1 MSYSTG
7 NPSPIKYR
15 PEIDGLR
22 AIAVLAVVLFHGE
35 MVVDAYGFKGL
46 NPFKGGFIGID
57 IFFVISG
64 YLITSIILQE
74 AAAGSFSLRDFWLRR
89 VKRLV
94 PALVFVVLAILPF
107 VGYFMPYS
115 MVEEYVGSAW
125 SALGFVSNFW
135 FLLEDGYWASPAK
148 LKPLLHTWSLGV
160 EAQFYLVFAPLL
172 WAVWRFYRGYVFGV
186 IAGLSVAS
194 LVAAQMLS
202 TYYPNEVFFLL
213 PTRFWE
219 LGAGALL
226 AKLELTHPPNAINP
240 PKSHPKHKSRN
251 SHNRLANLLPTVG
264 LLMIVLP
271 IYFYEGELD
280 HPPLLNLIP
289 VAGTMLIIRFSGTR
303 GEPTTRLL
311 TSKPFVGLGLVSYSF
326 YLWHQPLLALV
337 RIDNYTYGGLTTDLE
352 ILKYTGF
359 ALLLAVVS
367 YFLVE
372 KPFRRFKL
380 HKLKS
385 KGARVAAAG
394 AMTLTLAGAVVG
406 TEALSRWGKHIEAQ
420 FNKIVSLNDGREVSL
435 PYCDP
440 FYEKIELCPLGELSG
455 ITDWSHNPKLDFILV
470 ADSHGFPAYSNI
482 NRWAKKHHKKGAGV
496 VLGACGALVNVP
508 IKWEEGVGGFNSKRC
523 YELRQQTL
531 AKTTKQTTVI
541 LISRWWVYPKYVR
554 HPEAPNE
561 ELSKPEGIQLFSEK
575 IEETIKAFSSKG
587 AKVYV
592 LLTVPEQ
599 PFNTSAF
606 YQKYIKNKGIFGSGN
621 AIPSIK
627 EKLNSKAIKTSKHL
641 ARHKWVNELIAGI
654 SQPLGNV
661 DVLDPTGIL
670 CGEDICHAVHHWQ
683 KPLYGNTVHMNPTGF
698 TLLEP
703 LFEPIFAKMGE

>member
-1 MSYSTG
+1 M
-7 NPSPIKYR
+7 
-15 PEIDGLR
+15 
-22 AIAVLAVVLFHGE
+22 AVVLFHGE
-35 MVVDAYGFKGL
+35 LTVDAFDKW

-64 YLITSIILQE
+64 YLITAIILQE
-74 AAAGSFSLRDFWLRR
+74 VSTGSFSLRDFWLRR
-89 VKRLV
+89 IKRLV
-94 PALVFVVLAILPF
+94 PALVLVVLVTLPF
-107 VGYFMPYS
+107 AGYVMSYS
-115 MVEEYVGSAW
+115 MVEEYIGSVW

-135 FLLEDGYWASPAK
+135 FLFEESYWASPAK

-172 WAVWRFYRGYVFGV
+172 WAVWRFYRGYVFWL
-186 IAGLSVAS
+186 IAGLSLIS
-194 LVAAQMLS
+194 LLAAQVLS

-226 AKLELTHPPNAINP
+226 ARLELTHPPDT
-240 PKSHPKHKSRN
+240 N
-251 SHNRLANLLPTVG
+251 SHNRLAKLLPTVG

-289 VAGTMLIIRFSGTR
+289 VAGTMLIIRFSGAS
-303 GEPTTRLL
+303 GELTTRLL
-311 TSKPFVGLGLVSYSF
+311 TSKPFVGLGLISYSF
-326 YLWHQPLLALV
+326 YLWHQPLFALV
-337 RIDNYTYGGLTTDLE
+337 RIDDYIYAFPQEDLE
-352 ILKYTGF
+352 ILTYMGL
-359 ALLLAVVS
+359 ALLLAVLS

-385 KGARVAAAG
+385 KGARVVVAV
-394 AMTLTLAGAVVG
+394 AMTLTLAGVVVG
-406 TEALSRWGKHIEAQ
+406 TQALSRMNEWQRTTYEKSATQI
-420 FNKIVSLNDGREVSL
+420 NKIAPINDGRDASL
-435 PYCDP
+435 AYCNP

-455 ITDWSHNPKLDFILV
+455 ITRWSNNTELDFILV

-508 IKWEEGVGGFNSKRC
+508 IKWREGVGGFNSKRC
-523 YELRQQTL
+523 YRLRQQAL
-531 AKTTKQTTVI
+531 AKTTKQTAVI

-561 ELSKPEGIQLFSEK
+561 KLSEPEGLQLFSEK
-575 IEETIKAFSSKG
+575 LEETIKVFSSQG

-599 PFNTSAF
+599 PFHTGGVYKRARQGNLNTIDI
-606 YQKYIKNKGIFGSGN
+606 KY
-621 AIPSIK
+621 
-627 EKLNSKAIKTSKHL
+627 KLNSKAIKTSKHL
-641 ARHKWVNELIAGI
+641 ARNKWVNELIAGI

-661 DVLDPTGIL
+661 DVLDPMGIL
-670 CGEDICHAVHHWQ
+670 CGEEICPVVRHWQ
-683 KPLYGNTVHMNPTGF
+683 KPLYANSVHMTPTGF
-698 TLLEP
+698 SLLEP
-703 LFEPIFAKMGE
+703 LFEPIFAKMGQVGEDE

>member
-1 MSYSTG
+1 MSYST

-35 MVVDAYGFKGL
+35 LTFDSYAKGW

-89 VKRLV
+89 IKRLV
-94 PALVFVVLAILPF
+94 PALVFVVLATLPF
-107 VGYFMPYS
+107 AGYFMPYS

-135 FLLEDGYWASPAK
+135 FLFEEGYWASPAK

-172 WAVWRFYRGYVFGV
+172 WAVWRFGYVFGV

-194 LVAAQMLS
+194 LVAAQVLS
-202 TYYPNEVFFLL
+202 SYYPNEVFFLL

-226 AKLELTHPPNAINP
+226 AKLELTHPP
-240 PKSHPKHKSRN
+240 KSHPNHNNHKK
-251 SHNRLANLLPTVG
+251 HNRLANLLPTVG

-326 YLWHQPLLALV
+326 YLWHQPLFALV
-337 RIDNYTYGGLTTDLE
+337 RIDDYTDAKLTTDLE
-352 ILKYTGF
+352 ILKYTGV

-385 KGARVAAAG
+385 KGARVAAAS
-394 AMTLTLAGAVVG
+394 TVVWVLAS
-406 TEALSRWGKHIEAQ
+406 LWGMNEWQ
-420 FNKIVSLNDGREVSL
+420 RTT
-435 PYCDP
+435 
-440 FYEKIELCPLGELSG
+440 YEKIVAQNKQFNQDTYKSNFEGTKLAHGGERCS
-455 ITDWSHNPKLDFILV
+455 NPVSKKR
-470 ADSHGFPAYSNI
+470 YQSNTCSI
-482 NRWAKKHHKKGAGV
+482 GSQSKAESFV
-496 VLGACGALVNVP
+496 VLGNSHTLPAADVFERLALKYNKSGTLSFSNGCVPLVNTQ
-508 IKWEEGVGGFNSKRC
+508 SKKHYNVRYRRC
-523 YELRQQTL
+523 VKLVQDSLELLKDNKGASVFLISTWRWWKKSTWLQIAQEKGIQ
-531 AKTTKQTTVI
+531 AKTPQETFIKVI
-541 LISRWWVYPKYVR
+541 KDIFDEYFN
-554 HPEAPNE
+554 A
-561 ELSKPEGIQLFSEK
+561 
-575 IEETIKAFSSKG
+575 G
-587 AKVYV
+587 ADEIVV
-592 LLTVPEQ
+592 LLMHPKQRIAPQVLYEKFITNKKDKPSDILEWANRYSVSREAYAKKNS
-599 PFNTSAF
+599 FIKRAF
-606 YQKYIKNKGIFGSGN
+606 DEIAQGDDRVHIIDPIDVFCDKRRCPMTDVNGSFYEDLHHLSFHGFG
-621 AIPSIK
+621 
-627 EKLNSKAIKTSKHL
+627 
-641 ARHKWVNELIAGI
+641 R
-654 SQPLGNV
+654 
-661 DVLDPTGIL
+661 
-670 CGEDICHAVHHWQ
+670 
-683 KPLYGNTVHMNPTGF
+683 
-698 TLLEP
+698 LEP

>member
-1 MSYSTG
+1 MSS
-7 NPSPIKYR
+7 NPIKYR

-22 AIAVLAVVLFHGE
+22 AIAVLAVVLFHSE
-35 MVVDAYGFKGL
+35 MDLKSFDW

-74 AAAGSFSLRDFWLRR
+74 VSTGSFSLRDFWLRR
-89 VKRLV
+89 IKRLV
-94 PALVFVVLAILPF
+94 PALVLVVLVTLPF
-107 VGYFMPYS
+107 AGYVMSYS
-115 MVEEYVGSAW
+115 MVEEYVGSVW

-135 FLLEDGYWASPAK
+135 FLFEDGYWASPAK

-172 WAVWRFYRGYVFGV
+172 WVVWRFYRAYMFWI
-186 IAGLSVAS
+186 IAELSLAS
-194 LVAAQMLS
+194 LLAAHILS

-226 AKLELTHPPNAINP
+226 ARLELTHPPDTNP
-240 PKSHPKHKSRN
+240 
-251 SHNRLANLLPTVG
+251 HNRLAKLLPTVG

-271 IYFYEGELD
+271 IYFYEGELN

-289 VAGTMLIIRFSGTR
+289 VAGTMLIIRFSGIS

-326 YLWHQPLLALV
+326 YLWHQPLFALA
-337 RIDNYTYGGLTTDLE
+337 RIDDYIYALPQEDLGILTYMGL
-352 ILKYTGF
+352 
-359 ALLLAVVS
+359 ALLLAVFS

-385 KGARVAAAG
+385 KGARVAVAG
-394 AMTLTLAGAVVG
+394 AMTLTLVGVVVG
-406 TEALSRWGKHIEAQ
+406 IEAMSRWSKHLETQ
-420 FNKIVSLNDGREVSL
+420 GNKIAPLEDGRMVSLA
-435 PYCDP
+435 YCNP

-455 ITDWSHNPKLDFILV
+455 ITRWSNNTELDFILV

-508 IKWEEGVGGFNSKRC
+508 IKWVEGKGGFNSKRC
-523 YELRQQTL
+523 YRLRQQAL

-541 LISRWWVYPKYVR
+541 LISRWRAYPNHVR
-554 HPEAPNE
+554 YPEAPNE
-561 ELSKPEGIQLFSEK
+561 KLSEPEGIQLFSEK
-575 IEETIKAFSSKG
+575 LEETIKAFSSKG

-599 PFNTSAF
+599 PFRTDIVYKRARQGNL
-606 YQKYIKNKGIFGSGN
+606 N
-621 AIPSIK
+621 AINLK
-627 EKLNSKAIKTSKHL
+627 HKLNSRSIKTSKHL
-641 ARHKWVNELIAGI
+641 ARNKWVNERITGT

-670 CGEDICHAVHHWQ
+670 CGEELCPVVRHWQ
-683 KPLYGNTVHMNPTGF
+683 KPLYVGSVHMTPTGF
-698 TLLEP
+698 SLLEP
-703 LFEPIFAKMGE
+703 LFEPIFAKMGEGE

>member
-1 MSYSTG
+1 M
-7 NPSPIKYR
+7 
-15 PEIDGLR
+15 
-22 AIAVLAVVLFHGE
+22 AVVLFHGE
-35 MVVDAYGFKGL
+35 LTVDALDKW

-74 AAAGSFSLRDFWLRR
+74 VAAGSFSLRGFWLRR
-89 VKRLV
+89 IKRLV
-94 PALVFVVLAILPF
+94 PALVLVVLVTLPF
-107 VGYFMPYS
+107 AGYFMPYS

-135 FLLEDGYWASPAK
+135 FLFEDGYWASPAK

-172 WAVWRFYRGYVFGV
+172 WVVWRFYRAYMFWI
-186 IAGLSVAS
+186 IAGLSLAS
-194 LVAAQMLS
+194 LLAAHILS

-226 AKLELTHPPNAINP
+226 ARLELTHPPDT
-240 PKSHPKHKSRN
+240 N
-251 SHNRLANLLPTVG
+251 SHNRLAKLLPTVG

-289 VAGTMLIIRFSGTR
+289 VVGTMLIIRFGGAS

-311 TSKPFVGLGLVSYSF
+311 TSKPFVGLGLISYSF
-326 YLWHQPLLALV
+326 YLWHQPLFALV
-337 RIDNYTYGGLTTDLE
+337 RIDDGYAYGGSTADLE
-352 ILKYTGF
+352 ILTYMGL
-359 ALLLAVVS
+359 ALLLAVFS

-385 KGARVAAAG
+385 KGARVAVAG
-394 AMTLTLAGAVVG
+394 AMTLTLAGVVVG
-406 TEALSRWGKHIEAQ
+406 IEAMNRWGKHLEVQVNEIAPLI
-420 FNKIVSLNDGREVSL
+420 NSGRRASLA
-435 PYCDP
+435 YCDP
-440 FYEKIELCPLGELSG
+440 FYKKIELCPLGELSG
-455 ITDWSHNPKLDFILV
+455 ITDWSDNTELDFILV
-470 ADSHGFPAYSNI
+470 ADSHGFAAYSNI
-482 NRWAKKHHKKGAGV
+482 NRWAKQYHKKGAGV
-496 VLGACGALVNVP
+496 ILGACGALVNAY
-508 IKWEEGVGGFNSKRC
+508 IMFHRSTFDHKKC
-523 YELRQQTL
+523 YELRQLAL
-531 AKTTKQTTVI
+531 AKTTKQTAVI
-541 LISRWWVYPKYVR
+541 LISRWRVYPKYVR
-554 HPEAPNE
+554 QPDAPNE
-561 ELSKPEGIQLFSEK
+561 KLSEPEGLQLFSEK
-575 IEETIKAFSSKG
+575 LEETIKVFSSQG

-599 PFNTSAF
+599 PFKTYYF
-606 YQKYIKNKGIFGSGN
+606 YNKLIKNKGIVVSGN
-621 AIPSIK
+621 AISIFK
-627 EKLNSKAIKTSKHL
+627 EKLNSKSIKTSEHL
-641 ARHKWVNELIAGI
+641 ARNKWVNERIAGI

-670 CGEDICHAVHHWQ
+670 CGEELCPAVRHWQ
-683 KPLYGNTVHMNPTGF
+683 KPLYHEHVHMTPTGF
-698 TLLEP
+698 GLLEP
-703 LFEPIFAKMGE
+703 LFEPIFAKMGEDE